1 MVYGY
6 DCPHR
11 TSQLQNESTV
21 HRVDGD
27 LHVLDSSCK
36 SFCTQ
41 VHHGKDFWQNLTRC
55 PLLTSPNSLWASMT
69 SFSQDTDLRCLLVAP
84 SSPDLP
90 PHDSTGHAYQTTTG
104 TATKKMLG
112 GDKENQILVS
122 HKQRPWAGLEPATF
136 LEVIFHAHVSS
147 VRSKTQDVI
156 ATTPPQLFLRKQ
168 RIFAVYKQ

>member
-104 TATKKMLG
+104 TATKKNAWG
-112 GDKENQILVS
+112 RQGESDPCFPQ
-122 HKQRPWAGLEPATF
+122 
-136 LEVIFHAHVSS
+136 
-147 VRSKTQDVI
+147 
-156 ATTPPQLFLRKQ
+156 ATTVGRTRTCDLPGSHFSRTRVQCALKDSGCDSHYTTTAFSAEAKD
-168 RIFAVYKQ
+168 ICSI